1 MHAQQNN
8 ITQAAD
14 EISNVANPITVLFT
28 GPSGAGKGT
37 QVQMLIDALKK
48 RDGRNVVYIEMGG
61 LLRDQIASGGYTS
74 KLTDDI
80 VSHGK
85 LMPGFMPI
93 YLMTKRLV
101 EQFSGEEHIVADA
114 VVRRI
119 SQAEAF
125 DDAMHFYGRGEYHV
139 IALELS
145 EDSIVKRLM
154 ARGRNDDSEEKI
166 RRRIGWYKDE
176 VLPALAVLEQR
187 GAPIH
192 HIDGEPDIDTTHK
205 NILAALNLA

>member
-1 MHAQQNN
+1 M
-8 ITQAAD
+8 
-14 EISNVANPITVLFT
+14 NPITVLFT

-48 RDGRNVVYIEMGG
+48 RDEREVIYIEMGA
-61 LLRDQIASGGYTS
+61 LLREQIAQGGHTAT
-74 KLTDDI
+74 LTDEI

-101 EQFSGEEHIVADA
+101 EQFTGVEHIVADA

-139 IALELS
+139 VALELS
-145 EDSIVKRLM
+145 EDSIVQRLV

-166 RRRIGWYKDE
+166 RRRIGWYKEE
-176 VLPALAVLEQR
+176 VLPALAVLESR
-187 GAPIH
+187 GALIH
-192 HIDGEPDIDTTHK
+192 HIDGEPDVDTIHK
-205 NILAALNLA
+205 HILAALNLA